1 MTSLPI
7 SRLQIEV
14 VQVAGEVPGNISIV
28 KRPSSRSQHSPVTT
42 ACLASRRGQV
52 AYDAVI
58 VENVDRIARLE
69 AILNGYIDCPTALT
83 PGAGS
88 LRASLLTKN
97 ERGLFIN

>member
-1 MTSLPI
+1 
-7 SRLQIEV
+7 
-14 VQVAGEVPGNISIV
+14 
-28 KRPSSRSQHSPVTT
+28 VT
-42 ACLASRRGQV
+42 
-52 AYDAVI
+52 YDPVI

-69 AILNGYIDCPTALT
+69 AILNGYINGPTALT